1 MLKGKSL
8 LNYTKSCS
16 TNEFGKR
23 QNKTEINL
31 VTTNVFNEE
40 ILKSWWLK
48 NSIALIIIS
57 IEKLKTAYNILVIK
71 H

>member
-40 ILKSWWLK
+40 ILKS
-48 NSIALIIIS
+48 
-57 IEKLKTAYNILVIK
+57 
-71 H
+71 